1 MARAYPS
8 GAYIPNPGFVSVI
21 TRSAPHPPGRQH
33 ECVDLGAPAQRIRQP
48 SRPGHH
54 LLRDL
59 ADGAAALL
67 EHREHVAHSTF
78 ASSRSS
84 RTSSGTAA
92 APSPTILP
100 AWRSAGR
107 ASDRT
112 SSAPAPGAVGFTSSG
127 FFFAAMIPLSAG

>member
-21 TRSAPHPPGRQH
+21 TRSAPNPPSWSAARTR
-33 ECVDLGAPAQRIRQP
+33 PAARRTRQP

-107 ASDRT
+107 ASDRP